1 MRGAPLDDANAQP
14 PKTPTRQNSA
24 SWVPLRESLAKQ
36 IQELGLAEKFRA
48 IEVFAAY
55 RKLTTGD
62 IASQSTPVRL
72 KNGELEIVVASATL
86 LHELRHFHQDRLLKG
101 VRSLAPNHEIRTL
114 KFRIA
119 TTEPSA

>member
-1 MRGAPLDDANAQP
+1 M
-14 PKTPTRQNSA
+14 TPTRPTSA

-36 IQELGLAEKFRA
+36 IHELGLAEKFRA

-55 RKLTTGD
+55 RSLTAGD
-62 IASQSTPVRL
+62 IASQSTPVRF
-72 KNGELEIVVASATL
+72 KNGELELVVASATL

-101 VRSLAPNHEIRTL
+101 VRALVPNREIRAL